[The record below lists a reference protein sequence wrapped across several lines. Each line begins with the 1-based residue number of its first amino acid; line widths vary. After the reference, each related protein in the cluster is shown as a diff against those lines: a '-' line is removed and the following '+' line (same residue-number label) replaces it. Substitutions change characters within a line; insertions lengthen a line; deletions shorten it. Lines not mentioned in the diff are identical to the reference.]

1 MTLTDYEK
9 ISASSKAILYAGLSV
24 ALSFILEP
32 MEVLA
37 GPASSFYNFS
47 FISNIP
53 TGGSIVGQ
61 FEVTPGGNGGSFPY
75 TIINITGNVDGFQ
88 VVGSN
93 GPIFGLIAPGN
104 FGTNDNW
111 YSPNP
116 NYLTGGGVS
125 FQTNSSS
132 GASYELSYNGVTWTV
147 QDTYNGFGQV
157 YYGTM
162 TSSLSQ

>member
-1 MTLTDYEK
+1 MTLRDCVK
-9 ISASSKAILYAGLSV
+9 ISASSKAILYAGMYV
-24 ALSFILEP
+24 ALNFIVVP
-32 MEVLA
+32 MEALA

-88 VVGSN
+88 VAGSN

-104 FGTNDNW
+104 FGGNDNW
-111 YSPNP
+111 FTTSSP
-116 NYLTGGGVS
+116 YVTIYGVS
-125 FQTNSSS
+125 FNTNSSS
-132 GASYELSYNGVTWTV
+132 GASFRLSYTGATWAV
-147 QDTYNGFGQV
+147 QDAYNGLGEV

-162 TSSLSQ
+162 SVSQ